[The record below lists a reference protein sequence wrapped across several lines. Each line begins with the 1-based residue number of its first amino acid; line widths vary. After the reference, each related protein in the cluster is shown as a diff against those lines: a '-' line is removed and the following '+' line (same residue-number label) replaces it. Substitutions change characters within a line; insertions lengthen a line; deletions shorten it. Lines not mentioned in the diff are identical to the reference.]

1 MGPASPDPTVSGRQ
15 PLGEGPPIPAS
26 TAEVGVE
33 QRYPLRGASLGRAV
47 RGKIGANASLISGL
61 VILGVLMLI
70 AILAGVLAPHDPVK
84 QEIDNTLAAPFT
96 SGHLLGTDQLGRDTL
111 SRLLYGARTDIF
123 VALGALVLPFVIGT
137 LIGIVS
143 GYRGGWL
150 DSVVVGVIDVVIA
163 FPGLV
168 LLIALVF
175 VLGPGISTI
184 VIAVAVVD
192 WVVYA
197 RLARTSS
204 RRERAMEYVLAA
216 KVGGLPTWR
225 VLGRHVLPNIIA
237 QSIVYSMS
245 DAVGIIL
252 FITALGFLG
261 LGVPPPAPD
270 WGAMISEAQP
280 YFNTEWW
287 LAVIPGVAIIITAL
301 GLSLIADGLAQKLD
315 AR

>member
-1 MGPASPDPTVSGRQ
+1 MSAAPDPLVPREPIGD
-15 PLGEGPPIPAS
+15 GPPLPAS

-33 QRYPLRGASLGRAV
+33 QRYPLRGAAFGSMMRS
-47 RGKIGANASLISGL
+47 KIGANAALISGL
-61 VILGVLMLI
+61 VIVGSLMLI
-70 AILAGVLAPHDPVK
+70 AILAGVLSPDDPVK
-84 QEIDNTLAAPFT
+84 QEIDNTLAAPFS
-96 SGHLLGTDQLGRDTL
+96 SGHLLGTDQLGRDVL

-123 VALGALVLPFVIGT
+123 VALGAVVLPFLIGT
-137 LIGIVS
+137 FLGIWA
-143 GYRGGWL
+143 GYKGGWF
-150 DSVVVGVIDVVIA
+150 DSVVIGVIDVIIA
-163 FPGLV
+163 FPSLV

-184 VIAVAVVD
+184 VISVTVVD

-216 KVGGLPTWR
+216 RVGGIPTWR
-225 VLGRHVLPNIIA
+225 VLFRHVLPNIIA
-237 QSIVYSMS
+237 QSVVYSMS

-280 YFNTEWW
+280 YFNTQWW
-287 LAVIPGVAIIITAL
+287 LAVIPGLAIVITGL